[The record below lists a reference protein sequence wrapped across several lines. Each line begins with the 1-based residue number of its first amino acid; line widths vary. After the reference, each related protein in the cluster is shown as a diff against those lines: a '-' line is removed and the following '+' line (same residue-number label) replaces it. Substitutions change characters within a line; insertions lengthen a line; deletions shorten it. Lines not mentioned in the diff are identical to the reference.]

1 MISLFLNTSSRFLNI
16 ALFDG
21 DALLDDLDIELGKD
35 LSRET
40 LFLINQLLEK
50 NDLVPSKIDNVICV
64 RGPGSFTGL
73 RVGVTIAKVFSY
85 FFEKKLYSISSLEV
99 MALSLNEDI
108 IVPIIDARR
117 GYVYASIFDKD
128 YNVLMSERYIKL
140 EDLKDRVREF
150 GNDAVY
156 VSNDSFSFDVL
167 PYKARLD
174 NLMKC
179 KFLKEEN
186 SMTFVPTYLKKTEA
200 EEKLYDN
207 TTK

>member
-21 DALLDDLDIELGKD
+21 DDLLDSLDIELGKD

-50 NDLVPSKIDNVICV
+50 NDLIPNKIDNVICV

-85 FFEKKLYSISSLEV
+85 FLDKKLYSISSLEV
-99 MALSLNEDI
+99 MALSVSENI

-128 YNVLMSERYIKL
+128 YNVIMSERYIKL
-140 EDLKDRVREF
+140 EDLKDRVGEF
-150 GNDAVY
+150 ENDAVY

-167 PYKARLD
+167 SYKPRLD

-186 SMTFVPTYLKKTEA
+186 SMIFVPTYLKKTEA

-207 TTK
+207 TIK